1 MDVVLGLDWDAVLRP
16 DISILESFVR
26 ATALYFFVFI
36 VMRSTLR
43 RTAGELSMLDFIFVL
58 LVANGAADAMVGG
71 SISATNGAVLIL
83 TVVGWN
89 YVLNTLSWHLPVL
102 ERFTSPPPL
111 QVIREGKFLHRNMRK
126 EFITK
131 EELLGQLREEGLEDV
146 GRVKAAYLEGDGN
159 ISVIPYEDGDS
170 PEQE

>member
-89 YVLNTLSWHLPVL
+89 YALNTLSWHWPALQ
-102 ERFTSPPPL
+102 RFTSPPPL
-111 QVIREGKFLHRNMRK
+111 QIIREGRLQHRNMRK

-131 EELLGQLREEGLEDV
+131 DELMGQLREQGVEDIE
-146 GRVKAAYLEGDGN
+146 RVKSAYLEGDGN
-159 ISVIPYEDGDS
+159 ISVITYEDGEG
-170 PEQE
+170 PP

>member
-1 MDVVLGLDWDAVLRP
+1 MDEVLGFDWNSILVP

-26 ATALYFFVFI
+26 ATGLYFFVFI
-36 VMRSTLR
+36 IMRSTLR

-89 YVLNTLSWHLPVL
+89 YALNTLSWHWPALQRL
-102 ERFTSPPPL
+102 TSPPPL
-111 QVIREGKFLHRNMRK
+111 QVIREGKLMHYNMRK

-131 EELLGQLREEGLEDV
+131 DELMGQLREQGLEDIE
-146 GRVKAAYLEGDGN
+146 RVKSAYLEGDGN
-159 ISVIPYEDGDS
+159 ISVIPYEADEHRS
-170 PEQE
+170 